1 MHTAV
6 GTTGPVSIAYDVIAG
21 FRFYK
26 KGGLLQVSKFVWLFS
41 PVKYLIQLN

>member
-26 KGGLLQVSKFVWLFS
+26 KGVYSKLANLFDYSLLS
-41 PVKYLIQLN
+41 NT